1 MEIDRTDM
9 FRTLL
14 LLDAALPA
22 LDAAA
27 EREKRREAGKRM
39 RQITEQQRAEMT
51 REHVAYMAATYG
63 IEV

>member
-39 RQITEQQRAEMT
+39 RQITEQQRAEMA

>member
-39 RQITEQQRAEMT
+39 RQITEQQRAKMA

>member
-39 RQITEQQRAEMT
+39 RQITEQQRAEMA
-51 REHVAYMAATYG
+51 REHVIYMAATYG

>member
-1 MEIDRTDM
+1 MEIDRIDM

-39 RQITEQQRAEMT
+39 RQITEQQRAEMA

>member
-27 EREKRREAGKRM
+27 EREKRREAGKRL
-39 RQITEQQRAEMT
+39 RQITEQQRAEMAH
-51 REHVAYMAATYG
+51 EHVAYMAETYG
-63 IEV
+63 IDV